1 MLNVFQWPW
10 RVHWVHQQIE
20 HQQHL
25 SATSCRC
32 KSATIWKLLRSL
44 HLQGLNPHLPL
55 SKTSCHTPSNSQNNT
70 TKPTSDILSITLTL
84 KYWLELVTVFNT
96 CGQRVAEPNGMK
108 HVQTVLLY
116 IWHVEVRE
124 HMMAM
129 QWQIW
134 WLCRAKMYN
143 NHSCYHHC

>member
-1 MLNVFQWPW
+1 MQVSNNLKVVEKSPSS
-10 RVHWVHQQIE
+10 RIE
-20 HQQHL
+20 
-25 SATSCRC
+25 SASTFCR
-32 KSATIWKLLRSL
+32 
-44 HLQGLNPHLPL
+44 
-55 SKTSCHTPSNSQNNT
+55 KTSCHTPEKKLPKQHHKTNQ
-70 TKPTSDILSITLTL
+70 PDILSTTLTL

-134 WLCRAKMYN
+134 
-143 NHSCYHHC
+143 

>member
-1 MLNVFQWPW
+1 M
-10 RVHWVHQQIE
+10 
-20 HQQHL
+20 
-25 SATSCRC
+25 
-32 KSATIWKLLRSL
+32 LRSL
-44 HLQGLNPHLPL
+44 HLQGLNPHLPSAAKL
-55 SKTSCHTPSNSQNNT
+55 PATPQKKLPKQHHKTNQP
-70 TKPTSDILSITLTL
+70 DILSTTLTL

-134 WLCRAKMYN
+134 
-143 NHSCYHHC
+143 